1 MGDFDR
7 NDDAPKKTSGKQ
19 WVMAAVLGTTLLGL
33 MAYEFTGKGP
43 QTASASSVRTAD
55 GSDASAVET
64 PEQVLAALQNDPTQ
78 KLLLESHSADP
89 IGATLLRN
97 PFRISNPWRS
107 ALVSVQAPI
116 AAPAPE
122 VHLTARVEPTRVAAE
137 GFKLTTIV
145 NGQYAVINN
154 KIVTVGAVV
163 DKARVLEIRSDRVV
177 LQSVDFPDGP
187 RTELL
192 LNAPL
197 NK

>member
-7 NDDAPKKTSGKQ
+7 KDDAPKKTSRKQ
-19 WVMAAVLGTTLLGL
+19 WVMAAVLGTALLGVV
-33 MAYEFTGKGP
+33 AYEFGGNGP
-43 QTASASSVRTAD
+43 QTAAASGVNIGGSSEASSA
-55 GSDASAVET
+55 ET
-64 PEQVLAALQNDPTQ
+64 PEQVLGALKNDPTQ

-89 IGATLLRN
+89 IGPTLLRN
-97 PFRISNPWRS
+97 PFRVSNQWRS
-107 ALVSVQAPI
+107 TLVSIQAPI

-122 VHLTARVEPTRVAAE
+122 VHVTARVEPTRVAAE
-137 GFKLTTIV
+137 GFKITSIV